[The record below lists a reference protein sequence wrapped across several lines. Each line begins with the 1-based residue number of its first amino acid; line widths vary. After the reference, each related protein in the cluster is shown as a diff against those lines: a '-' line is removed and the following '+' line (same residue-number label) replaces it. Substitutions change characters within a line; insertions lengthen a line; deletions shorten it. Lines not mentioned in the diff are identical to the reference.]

1 MGRKKIVISTHQ
13 TSKGRHPETKPKAK
27 QKGDAIPRRRSGD
40 SSTARAATNV
50 ARTKRAER
58 ERRIAVHRRKVRLRL
73 MLMVAAVSA
82 VVLCGVSIY
91 RSALFTVETIEV
103 MGNTR
108 LTTEE
113 VRSLAAVP
121 ADTTLLRMAGSA
133 IEERVES
140 SPWVAGAVVSREF
153 PDTVRIRVSE
163 RTPVALLDIGTAAF
177 SLVDGDGYVLAEQT
191 PEETVTIV
199 VIRDVEDLEPVP
211 GIRLES
217 EALLNALQV
226 WQGLS
231 PEMRGLTRAIS
242 APTVDRTALITK
254 DDVEIFVGSAHD
266 IARKDAVARTIL
278 AEQAGT
284 VAYINVR
291 TVDRPTWRGLDSP

>member
-1 MGRKKIVISTHQ
+1 
-13 TSKGRHPETKPKAK
+13 
-27 QKGDAIPRRRSGD
+27 
-40 SSTARAATNV
+40 
-50 ARTKRAER
+50 
-58 ERRIAVHRRKVRLRL
+58 